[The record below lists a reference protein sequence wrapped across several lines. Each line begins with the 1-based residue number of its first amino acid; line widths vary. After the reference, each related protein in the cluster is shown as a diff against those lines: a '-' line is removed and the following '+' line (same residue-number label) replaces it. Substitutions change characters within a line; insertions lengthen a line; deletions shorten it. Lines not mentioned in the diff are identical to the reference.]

1 MSATFWGVLIIFLAS
16 FSVLAALLVGLV
28 RQLKGLASTLKG
40 FQERVQPL
48 ADRIVREG
56 AVAQDRVHELSV
68 TTQSLSARGAAGSNG
83 SSAAPGASRGVDPRM
98 SSP

>member
-16 FSVLAALLVGLV
+16 FSILAVLLVGLV
-28 RQLKGLASTLKG
+28 RQLKGLASTLRG

-48 ADRIVREG
+48 ADRIAREG
-56 AVAQDRVHELSV
+56 DMAQDRIRDLSV
-68 TTQSLSARGAAGSNG
+68 TTQAFSARGPAASNG
-83 SSAAPGASRGVDPRM
+83 SIATPVRSRGADPGV